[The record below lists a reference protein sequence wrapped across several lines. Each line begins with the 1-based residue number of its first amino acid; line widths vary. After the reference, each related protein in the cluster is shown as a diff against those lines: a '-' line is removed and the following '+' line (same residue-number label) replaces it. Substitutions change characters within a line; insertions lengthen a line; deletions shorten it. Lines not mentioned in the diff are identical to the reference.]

1 MSLPTPGTPIIIDIG
16 SAYVKVGF
24 AGETSPRYI
33 FPCITGTEKYH
44 SVMVDV
50 DARNVYVGQDAMK
63 MRGVLKI
70 SHPIQRGSI
79 ADWDSYYQILN
90 HILYTLLRI
99 ENPLDYPI
107 LYVENPFEPKDIK
120 EYIARVFFET
130 HQINSLIMV
139 PSPILSCFSVGL
151 TTGLVIESGDGITWI
166 VPIINGQIIS
176 QAVQRLNL
184 AGMDVSNN
192 LKALMMREGIN
203 ISSSAQDEIIREI
216 KEKNCY
222 FVIDPEHPGKA
233 GDNVEYPMPDGST
246 VKIQDHI
253 LYNATEVLFQ
263 PSMIGSNSPGIQHAI
278 ITALQNVNQE
288 KWSELLS
295 HIVLSGGN
303 LSHSGFEERLKTELN
318 ILLPQYGITVKSK
331 GREKKIEQKVESLE
345 PIKGTKK
352 NQDNCPQCGTLVDLT
367 NNITNCPQCG
377 ANMQMPQIDINIDQ
391 QSIDE
396 TQNADYIKC
405 PKCTKEISDKE
416 SLFCPYCGYN
426 LTVTPT
432 PITKK
437 EIESVKLKSSGKIG
451 FSEYADSKK
460 SGLRFFIPNNL
471 QLAVYNGA
479 TILGSL
485 PSFRNLFITR
495 EQFEINKEILH
506 TDLSQIFANYT

>member
-24 AGETSPRYI
+24 AGEINPRFI

-70 SHPIQRGSI
+70 AHPIQRGAI
-79 ADWDSYYQILN
+79 VDWDSYYQILN

-99 ENPLDYPI
+99 QNPLDYPI
-107 LYVENPFEPKDIK
+107 IYIENTFQPKDIK

-130 HQINSLIMV
+130 HQINNLIMV

-151 TTGLVIESGDGITWI
+151 TSGLVIESGDGITWI

-192 LKALMMREGIN
+192 LKALLMREGIN
-203 ISSSAQDEIIREI
+203 ISSSAVDEIIKEI

-222 FVIDPEHPGKA
+222 FILDPDKPSKGGE
-233 GDNVEYPMPDGST
+233 NIMYPMPDGST
-246 VKIQDHI
+246 VKIPDHI
-253 LYNATEVLFQ
+253 LYSATEVLFQ

-278 ITALQNVNQE
+278 ITCLQNVSQE
-288 KWSELLS
+288 YWADLLS
-295 HIVLSGGN
+295 HVVLSGGN
-303 LSHSGFEERLKTELN
+303 LSHSGFEERLKAELT
-318 ILLPQYGITVKSK
+318 ILLPQYGISFKP
-331 GREKKIEQKVESLE
+331 KKIEKKKEEKLE
-345 PIKGTKK
+345 TLKPIEGTKK
-352 NQDNCPQCGTLVDLT
+352 NQDTCSQCGALIDLADGK
-367 NNITNCPQCG
+367 TNCPQCG
-377 ANMQMPQIDINIDQ
+377 ANMKIPEIKIEIDQ
-391 QSIDE
+391 SGTNTE
-396 TQNADYIKC
+396 LKC
-405 PKCTKEISDKE
+405 SKCKKEISDND
-416 SLFCPYCGYN
+416 SLFCPYCGNN
-426 LTVTPT
+426 LKITSPAI
-432 PITKK
+432 PIK
-437 EIESVKLKSSGKIG
+437 EIENAKKKTSETIG
-451 FSEYADSKK
+451 FSEYTDSSK
-460 SGLRFFIPNNL
+460 SGIRFFIPNNL

-485 PSFRNLFITR
+485 PSFRNLFVTK

-506 TDLSQIFANYT
+506 TDISQIFANYQ

>member
-24 AGETSPRYI
+24 AGEINPRYI

-79 ADWDSYYQILN
+79 VDWDSYYQILN

-99 ENPLDYPI
+99 QNPLDYPI
-107 LYVENPFEPKDIK
+107 IYIENPFQPKDIK
-120 EYIARVFFET
+120 EFIARVLFET
-130 HQINSLIMV
+130 HQINHLLMV

-166 VPIINGQIIS
+166 VPIVNGQIIL

-192 LKALMMREGIN
+192 LKTLLMREGIN
-203 ISSSAQDEIIREI
+203 ISSSAVDEIIKEI

-222 FVIDPEHPGKA
+222 FIIDPNNPQKG
-233 GDNVEYPMPDGST
+233 GDSIAYSMPDGST
-246 VKIQDHI
+246 VQIPDHV
-253 LYNATEVLFQ
+253 LYNSTEVLFQ
-263 PSMIGSNSPGIQHAI
+263 PSMIGSNSPGIQHSI
-278 ITALQNVNQE
+278 ITCLQNVGQE
-288 KWSELLS
+288 YWTDLLS

-303 LSHSGFEERLKTELN
+303 LSHSGFEERLRAELN
-318 ILLPQYGITVKSK
+318 VLLPQYGISIKTKIK
-331 GREKKIEQKVESLE
+331 NDKKEEKVDALKPIEGNKKV
-345 PIKGTKK
+345 
-352 NQDNCPQCGTLVDLT
+352 QDNCPQCGILVNLAEDQP
-367 NNITNCPQCG
+367 NCPQCG
-377 ANMQMPQIDINIDQ
+377 ANMEFPQIKIEINQDNNNI
-391 QSIDE
+391 SI
-396 TQNADYIKC
+396 NCSKC
-405 PKCTKEISDKE
+405 KKEITDKN
-416 SLFCPYCGYN
+416 SVFCPYCGNN
-426 LTVTPT
+426 LKIESPKI
-432 PITKK
+432 PIK
-437 EIESVKLKSSGKIG
+437 EIQKAKEASLKNIG
-451 FSEYADSKK
+451 FSEYTDSSK
-460 SGLRFFIPNNL
+460 SGIRFFIPNNL
-471 QLAVYNGA
+471 QLAIYNGA

-495 EQFEINKEILH
+495 EQFKIDNEILH
-506 TDLSQIFANYT
+506 TDISQIFANY